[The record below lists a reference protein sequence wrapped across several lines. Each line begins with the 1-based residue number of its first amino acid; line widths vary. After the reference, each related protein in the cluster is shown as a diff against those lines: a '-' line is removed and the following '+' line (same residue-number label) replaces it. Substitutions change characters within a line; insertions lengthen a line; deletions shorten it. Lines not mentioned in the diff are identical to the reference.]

1 MFDTLRKMIFP
12 IIITVLVLFL
22 GTIIFQ
28 WGMGLSSQGQAQ
40 GKNVAAIINGEDV
53 SWQDYNNTYNQLY
66 QQAIAQS
73 KDELP
78 DSKIKELQQTAWQQ
92 VRNSYLLTQQA
103 AKYKITVTPDEI
115 YGYLRYNPPAYLQ
128 SYQGFQTNG
137 KFDYQKYV
145 NAMADPNASAFWA
158 QIEPQVK
165 HDITIM
171 KLQQMVIEAAHVT
184 DLEVK
189 DAFLAQNEKVKVGMV
204 NVGYDRFS
212 RPPPTNTDEELQA
225 YYDSHKDD
233 YKLDERATLNLV
245 FKEKKPEESDWERV
259 DHQALAIYDSLQQ
272 GADFAEMAKTY
283 STDNSAQNGG
293 DLGWFPQGQM
303 VQEFD
308 RQVFAMK
315 PGEISKPVRTQFG
328 WHIIKVFGFKDST
341 RTMPGDKKEKT
352 KFAHAA
358 HILFKVEPSRETLD
372 QAYNTLDTFK
382 TLAGKE
388 GFFKAA
394 QDLSLEVKT
403 TSPFFKNRTI
413 QYLGMDQAASD
424 FAFKNKADAISKL
437 MENNSVMYVAQV
449 AERIPAG
456 IASFE
461 DSKQRVGLDLTK
473 YKVKTMCADTAAA
486 IYAMIEKGTDMKKAA
501 EAHGATYDLPNE
513 FDRNATV
520 TVIGKS
526 PIAIGA
532 AFSLTKPD
540 QISKPVDWEQGTVI
554 FKLLSRT
561 SPDLTTFNE
570 KQDSLSKVILQSKQQ
585 DLYAR
590 WFNNLVDNSDIVNN
604 IESSLAERQ
613 GI

>member
-12 IIITVLVLFL
+12 IIITVLVFFL

-28 WGMGLSSQGQAQ
+28 WGMQLSDRSQAQ
-40 GKNVAAIINGEDV
+40 NQNVAAVINGQEV
-53 SWQDYNNTYNQLY
+53 SWQEYNNTYNQLY

-73 KDELP
+73 TDELP

-103 AKYKITVTPDEI
+103 AKYKLSVSPDEI
-115 YGYLRYNPPAYLQ
+115 YNYLRYNPPAYLQ
-128 SYQGFQTNG
+128 QYQGFQTNG

-158 QIEPQVK
+158 QIEPQVR

-171 KLQQMVIEAAHVT
+171 KLQQMVIDAAHVT

-189 DAFLAQNEKVKVGMV
+189 DAFLAQNEKIKVGLI

-212 RPPPTNTDEELQA
+212 RPPPKNTDEELKQ
-225 YYDSHKDD
+225 YYDNHKDD

-245 FKEKKPEESDWERV
+245 FKEKSPQESDWERV
-259 DHQALAIYDSLQQ
+259 DHEALAIYDSLQH
-272 GADFAEMAKTY
+272 GSDFAELARIY
-283 STDNSAQNGG
+283 SADNSAQKGG

-303 VQEFD
+303 VPEFD

-315 PGEISKPVRTQFG
+315 PGEISKPIRTQFG
-328 WHIIKVFGFKDST
+328 WHIIKVFAFKDST
-341 RTMPGDKKEKT
+341 RTVNGKKEKD

-358 HILFKVEPSRETLD
+358 HILFKVAPSRETLD
-372 QAYNTLDTFK
+372 QAYNTLDTFR
-382 TLAGKE
+382 TRAQKE

-403 TSPFFKNRTI
+403 TTPFFKNKNI
-413 QYLGMDQAASD
+413 QYIGMDQQAND
-424 FAFKNKADAISKL
+424 FAFKNKPDAISKVL
-437 MENNSVMYVAQV
+437 ENNSVIFVAQV
-449 AERIPAG
+449 AEKIPAG

-461 DSKQRVGLDLTK
+461 DSKQKVSLDLVK
-473 YKVKTMCADTAAA
+473 YKVKTLCQDTATA
-486 IYAMIEKGTDMKKAA
+486 IYDMIEHGTDMKKAA
-501 EAHGATYDLPNE
+501 AAHGATYAVSDE
-513 FDRNATV
+513 FDRDGQIRALGRSATAV
-520 TVIGKS
+520 
-526 PIAIGA
+526 GA

-540 QISKPVDWEQGTVI
+540 QISKPIDWEQGTVI
-554 FKLLSRT
+554 FKLISRT
-561 SPDLTTFNE
+561 APDLTTFNE
-570 KQDSLSKVILQSKQQ
+570 KRDSLSQVILQSKQQ
-585 DLYAR
+585 ELYAR
-590 WFNNLVDNSDIVNN
+590 WFNNLVENSDIVNN
-604 IESSLAERQ
+604 IESSLERR